1 MRRFSADY
9 LDRTRR
15 GMWES
20 RDALEPLS
28 LADRRRVLDV
38 GCGTGELTRVLAEE
52 LETPEAGASAPDARV
67 VGVDADTDLLGVAR
81 RVGADREPTGRTA
94 DYCAADALR
103 LPFPD
108 DAFDLVACQALLVN
122 LPEPAAALREFA
134 RVSSELVATIEPD
147 NADVG
152 VSSTVDRESELEAR
166 LRRAYIDG
174 VGTDVA
180 LGDRLAN
187 LFADAGLSDTER
199 RRYHHEK
206 RVEPPYSETD
216 LEAAARKASGAG
228 VADHEAELRRALPA
242 GEYDALRGE
251 WRAMGR
257 DAVEQ
262 IRREEYRRVELV
274 PFDVVVGRVDA
285 PASGSGA

>member
-1 MRRFSADY
+1 MRRFSAEY

-20 RDALEPLS
+20 RDALEPLA
-28 LADRRRVLDV
+28 LGDRRRVLDV

-52 LETPEAGASAPDARV
+52 ASEATV
-67 VGVDADTDLLGVAR
+67 VGVDADPDLLSVAR
-81 RVGADREPTGRTA
+81 REAGLDC
-94 DYCAADALR
+94 CAADATR

-108 DAFDLVACQALLVN
+108 DSFDLVACQALLVN
-122 LPEPAAALREFA
+122 LPDPAAALREFA
-134 RVSSELVATIEPD
+134 RVSSDLVAAIEPD

-152 VSSTVDRESELEAR
+152 VTSTVDDESDLESR
-166 LRRAYIDG
+166 LRRAYIAG

-180 LGDRLAN
+180 LGDRLPD
-187 LFADAGLSDTER
+187 LFADAGLSGVQR

-206 RVEPPYSETD
+206 RVEPPYSEAD

-228 VADHEAELRRALPA
+228 IADHETELRRALAP
-242 GEYDALRGE
+242 GEYDTLRGE

-257 DAVEQ
+257 AVADQ
-262 IRREEYRRVELV
+262 VQAGEYRRVELV
-274 PFDVVVGRVDA
+274 PFDVVVGRV
-285 PASGSGA
+285 